1 MKGLSDRVA
10 LMCYMWSHTPCGNVI
25 GDTTEGQP
33 VRMLRSGEAVAGR
46 GSVTMRGAEIEIGA
60 GILRGSVVIMDDD
73 TKWGMLS
80 MAERESVVLIA
91 AAETGS
97 GRQLSTSGGIVEC
110 MRYAPPQDKE
120 RRYRDLAVSGAD
132 YICPEILG
140 TMAPPQLA
148 SVKTRLLVERLS
160 DKCARL
166 DELRRLAG
174 GSDSDMAVAAL
185 LDSVM
190 ISNPE
195 NRKLFGELGTIIG
208 HNRII
213 SSLITGDRESD
224 KVSVEA
230 LLFGS
235 AGFISEA
242 AVSSADDYV
251 YRLREIFDRLRKGHR
266 LTPISYVRWNRGS
279 RRDNT
284 PALLIAQTAAILADG
299 KPLYHRLCECRTI
312 DDLRNLFRE
321 APSEY
326 WRDHFA
332 LGRACEAVSTGHMI
346 TGDKID
352 RILINFM
359 LPFLFDRLRNT
370 EGEECA
376 AEVVDMFEGI
386 EGERNNIVNRYDTHT
401 SVRTSFDSQAL
412 IQLYKCYCRQNR
424 CWQCPVGARYMSA
437 R

>member
-1 MKGLSDRVA
+1 MA
-10 LMCYMWSHTPCGNVI
+10 LMCYMWSHIPCGSI
-25 GDTTEGQP
+25 AGETCTGLP
-33 VRMLRSGEAVAGR
+33 VRVMRGGEAVTGR
-46 GSVTMRGAEIEIGA
+46 GFVAMRGAEVEVGSCT
-60 GILRGSVVIMDDD
+60 LRGSVMIMDDD
-73 TKWGMLS
+73 MQWSSLS
-80 MAERESVVLIA
+80 MAEREPAVLIV
-91 AAETGS
+91 AAEVRS
-97 GRQLSTSGGIVEC
+97 GRQLSVSGGVIEC

-120 RRYRDLAVSGAD
+120 RRYRDLTVSGAD

-140 TMAPPQLA
+140 RMEPSQLA

-174 GSDSDMAVAAL
+174 GGDSDMAVAAL

-208 HNRII
+208 HNRIV

-224 KVSVEA
+224 KISVEA
-230 LLFGS
+230 LMFGS
-235 AGFISEA
+235 AGFLSEA
-242 AVSSADDYV
+242 AVPYADDYV

-266 LTPISYVRWNRGS
+266 LTPISYGRWSRGS

-284 PALLIAQTAAILADG
+284 PALLIAQTAALLADG
-299 KPLYHRLCECRTI
+299 KPLYYRICECRTI
-312 DDLRNLFRE
+312 DDLRGLFSE
-321 APSEY
+321 APSRY
-326 WRDHFA
+326 WSDHFA
-332 LGRACEAVSTGHMI
+332 LGRPCDAVSTGHRI

-359 LPFLFDRLRNT
+359 LPFMFDRLRKT

-376 AEVVDMFEGI
+376 AEVVEMFYGI
-386 EGERNNIVNRYDTHT
+386 EGEHNNIVSRYDTRT
-401 SVRTSFDSQAL
+401 SVSTSFDSQAL

-424 CWQCPVGARYMSA
+424 CWQCPVGARYMNA
-437 R
+437 L

>member
-1 MKGLSDRVA
+1 MA
-10 LMCYMWSHTPCGNVI
+10 LMCYLWSHTPYGNI
-25 GDTTEGQP
+25 LGETSAGEP
-33 VRMLRSGEAVAGR
+33 VRMLRCGEAVSGR
-46 GSVTMRGAEIEIGA
+46 GFFTMRGAEVEVGTCT
-60 GILRGSVVIMDDD
+60 LRGSVIILDDD
-73 TKWGMLS
+73 MQWSSLS
-80 MAERESVVLIA
+80 MAERESVVLIVA
-91 AAETGS
+91 ADIRS
-97 GRQLSTSGGIVEC
+97 GRQLSACGGAIEC

-120 RRYRDLAVSGAD
+120 RRYRDLTVSGTD

-140 TMAPPQLA
+140 AMEAPQLA
-148 SVKTRLLVERLS
+148 SIKTRLLVERLS

-174 GSDSDMAVAAL
+174 GGDSDMAVAAL

-213 SSLITGDRESD
+213 SSLITGDKESD
-224 KVSVEA
+224 KISAEA

-235 AGFISEA
+235 AGFLSEA
-242 AVSSADDYV
+242 AVTYADEYT
-251 YRLREIFDRLRKGHR
+251 YRLREIFDRLRKAHR

-284 PALLIAQTAAILADG
+284 PALLIAQTAALLADG
-299 KPLYHRLCECRTI
+299 KPLFHRMCECRTI
-312 DDLRNLFRE
+312 GDLRELFSE

-332 LGRACEAVSTGHMI
+332 LGRPCEPVSTGHRI

-359 LPFLFDRLRNT
+359 LPFMFDRLRRT

-376 AEVVDMFEGI
+376 AEVVEMFDSI
-386 EGERNNIVNRYDTHT
+386 DGEHNNIVGRYDAHI

-424 CWQCPVGARYMSA
+424 CWQCPVGARYMSSA